1 MSYSTSRTTGHTG
14 RTTRLL
20 TGALAIAALVAALV
34 ALWQTQFRPLTPPGY
49 CWGTWPGGDTRDGG
63 LFQRGVR
70 HRTADERAPTPERP
84 SGHCALSWRG
94 GRGPQAYH
102 QRVTVRLD
110 TGPRGADQRRSWLD
124 GLFAGGGTAL
134 PGGLPG
140 FVAAGSGALVL
151 PESCDVDGRPS
162 VVSLTGTFTDSTA
175 RAGHPGFPQG
185 STPEITGKLLIEI
198 ANRAINVSSCASGPP
213 LRIPR
218 APVGD
223 GRDGTDEGVDGRAGD
238 DCAIPALAAGEAKG
252 TGHPATA
259 ARSSRGTL
267 RTCAVPSADGRP
279 AIRFAAIGIPR
290 LVALFDGLTGDR
302 PPAPGW
308 RAHGRIEA
316 TRALVRAD
324 CAGRPTVFAL
334 RTGPG
339 RTHTRLD
346 DARVAFPALVDEVA
360 RRAGCARL
368 RT

>member
-1 MSYSTSRTTGHTG
+1 MPYSTSRTTG

-34 ALWQTQFRPLTPPGY
+34 ALWQTQFRPIAPPGY
-49 CWGTWPGGDTRDGG
+49 CWGTWPGEARDGG

-70 HRTADERAPTPERP
+70 HRTADERAPTPGRP

-94 GRGPQAYH
+94 GRGPEAYE

-140 FVAAGSGALVL
+140 FASAGSGALVL
-151 PESCDVDGRPS
+151 PKSCDVAGRPS
-162 VVSLTGTFTDSTA
+162 VLSLTGTFTGSTA

-213 LRIPR
+213 LRLPH
-218 APVGD
+218 ATAGD
-223 GRDGTDEGVDGRAGD
+223 GSGGEGGGADAGAGD
-238 DCAIPALAAGEAKG
+238 DCAIPALATGEAKG
-252 TGHPATA
+252 TGRPARTA
-259 ARSSRGTL
+259 GSSPGTL
-267 RTCAVPSADGRP
+267 RTCAVPAADGRP
-279 AIRFAAIGIPR
+279 AIRWAAIGIPR
-290 LVALFDGLTGDR
+290 LVTLFDGLTGDR

-308 RAHGRIEA
+308 RATGRIDT

-324 CAGRPTVFAL
+324 CAGRPTVFVL

-339 RTHTRLD
+339 RTHTPLD
-346 DARVAFPALVDEVA
+346 DARVAFPALVDGAAE
-360 RRAGCARL
+360 RAGCARL